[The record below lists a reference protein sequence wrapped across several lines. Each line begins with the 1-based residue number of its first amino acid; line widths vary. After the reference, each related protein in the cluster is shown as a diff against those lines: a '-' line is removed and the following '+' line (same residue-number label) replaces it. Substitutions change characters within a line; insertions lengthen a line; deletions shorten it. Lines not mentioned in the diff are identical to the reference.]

1 MRHRDLTQDAK
12 ETCLE
17 DFPLNTWVKAPKRHY
32 HKEPSKNQVGYVFTK
47 PKTLSNISNCSSA
60 GQKKRQDFTKRRR
73 SQNVRQRGSPRRLPL
88 SILNKLMD
96 WSRNA
101 ASGSSVSGGCRA
113 GSLFARLP
121 TWLLFW
127 LTSSCAW
134 DPASAPAT
142 KHTCG
147 TKVRA
152 AGEAGSRAIR
162 GWLPLSLSNPLDKV
176 GRAS

>member
-1 MRHRDLTQDAK
+1 MGCQSQHKQLKIKTAHLFATQGHNTRCK
-12 ETCLE
+12 KKSCLE
-17 DFPLNTWVKAPKRHY
+17 NFPFNTQVKAPKRHY
-32 HKEPSKNQVGYVFTK
+32 HKEPSKNQVGCVFTK
-47 PKTLSNISNCSSA
+47 SKTL
-60 GQKKRQDFTKRRR
+60 RRE
-73 SQNVRQRGSPRRLPL
+73 SQNVRQGGSLRRLPL

-142 KHTCG
+142 KHTSSG
-147 TKVRA
+147 T
-152 AGEAGSRAIR
+152 
-162 GWLPLSLSNPLDKV
+162 PH
-176 GRAS
+176 ASAFLLLLLL